1 MAEDTEVGLRLIA
14 HLRQEPIL
22 RVAANPYRIGDVDR
36 RMVAAFVR
44 MGGESSPWG
53 VGWKIGRGNP
63 EFRFAPE
70 PRNRTAVQSMLLDFA
85 RALDGHFEDGKLEL
99 PQLFLPGPT
108 HAEMLHFLA
117 IRHARG
123 TIGDKA
129 ALATLQR
136 MGRRC
141 YQLFD
146 ATINKNRTHC
156 LDMTAVLKRLYAFPC
171 EPAREAHLGYLMAWL
186 LPGDRAMEAREAERL
201 PVSTSID
208 PDVERGM
215 ERAVSDFNAGSTAA
229 ADSIGAMLRTE
240 IMRRIDLTTLAI
252 EAASESLDENAG
264 VPGIVAA
271 SRREVREFSDRE
283 RTRAPGDT
291 SGGPGLTGHVVADAA
306 GFAGFEADQN
316 AANRTLVPHDHLL
329 QGTTIE
335 SGSGIEGSVVE
346 VSRVAQRWG
355 DRYWLEVECQSETL
369 IRFRVGDSLVATT
382 QPATDTEWKV
392 EAIVHMENHRR
403 IRLASTKSLDLDRVP
418 ADGADAVRFCGLE
431 DAGLKIRLCEKV
443 REAESD
449 DPSRP
454 TPGQWILD
462 ELQTRRRETEP
473 SGAEELDLSGTIA
486 AEDPDAAS

>member
-1 MAEDTEVGLRLIA
+1 MADDTDIGLRLLA
-14 HLRQEPIL
+14 HLRQEPVL
-22 RVAANPYRIGDVDR
+22 RVAGNPYRIGDVDS

-53 VGWKIGRGNP
+53 VGWKIGSGEA

-85 RALDGHFEDGKLEL
+85 RALDGHFEDGELEL

-123 TIGDKA
+123 TIGDGA
-129 ALATLQR
+129 ALADLQR

-156 LDMTAVLKRLYAFPC
+156 LDMTAVLRRLYAFPC
-171 EPAREAHLGYLMAWL
+171 EPTREAHLGYLVAWL
-186 LPGDRAMEAREAERL
+186 LPGDRAIAAREAERL

-208 PDVERGM
+208 PDLERGM
-215 ERAVSDFNAGSTAA
+215 EQAVADFNIGKPAA
-229 ADSIGAMLRTE
+229 ADSISAIITREL
-240 IMRRIDLTTLAI
+240 MRRIDLTTLAI
-252 EAASESLDENAG
+252 EAASESVDENAG
-264 VPGIVAA
+264 VPAIVAA
-271 SRREVREFSDRE
+271 SRDEVNRFSSREL
-283 RTRAPGDT
+283 TRVADDI

-306 GFAGFEADQN
+306 GFAGFEADQI

-329 QGTTIE
+329 QRATIE

-346 VSRVAQRWG
+346 VSTLAQRRG
-355 DRYWLEVECQSETL
+355 NRYRIEVECRAETP
-369 IRFRVGDSLVATT
+369 IRFRVGDSLVATS
-382 QPATDTEWKV
+382 QPAIDTEWKV
-392 EAIVHMENHRR
+392 EAIIHMESHRR
-403 IRLASTKSLDLDRVP
+403 IRLTSMKSLTLDRVP
-418 ADGADAVRFCGLE
+418 ADGAEAVRFCGLE
-431 DAGLKIRLCEKV
+431 DAGLKLRLCRKV
-443 REAESD
+443 REAASD
-449 DPSRP
+449 DPGRP

-462 ELQTRRRETEP
+462 ELQARRREP
-473 SGAEELDLSGTIA
+473 DPAGAEELDLSGTIA